1 MYKKSLARTKLRML
15 ACDVPTYLCAVLQI
29 DGWSVHFNDVVEP
42 VNSSPVS
49 HHHVCYPWQQPV
61 RENDVRGGS
70 ARRLACPPQRG
81 RGHIASPRGEAG
93 AGERRPRAKRAHCLP
108 NEAQR
113 RQLGGAGV
121 GFSVSRGEVK
131 LEGAMPLAGAV
142 SLAERARY
150 PWRCRPGAENFKKG
164 APGAATVSHCP
175 LIQPPLHP
183 VPRSRGL
190 KILFFLF

>member
-1 MYKKSLARTKLRML
+1 ML

-29 DGWSVHFNDVVEP
+29 GGWSVHFNDVVEP

-49 HHHVCYPWQQPV
+49 HHHVCHPWQQPV

-131 LEGAMPLAGAV
+131 LEGGRCR
-142 SLAERARY
+142 SRARY
-150 PWRCRPGAENFKKG
+150 PWPSGRGIPGVAGQAQRILKKVLPARPRCHTAHSYSHQFAPGTPRPRFENF
-164 APGAATVSHCP
+164 
-175 LIQPPLHP
+175 
-183 VPRSRGL
+183 
-190 KILFFLF
+190 ILRQQQL